1 MQDEDGRTNIF
12 FIFEKPGN
20 SATMME
26 NDSTF
31 VQVVPMKTP
40 PLLMGA
46 ALLFWGWQSSQY
58 PLSQD
63 LMPLG
68 VLMGIVLESARVLK
82 IRWELT
88 EADFR
93 RIATFC
99 TLLSLTLAIYAFS
112 TNEEGGNFDG
122 IFRGPGAVH
131 NAAMTTIHTA
141 TSWLRWLPISFFI
154 FVAAQTYSTH
164 EAAPL
169 TVFSMYWSWRAR
181 QEKKRTGKTPP
192 IPNINVSYPYFVVC
206 LFSSSIHPNNGGMSF
221 FCGECILVGWALWPF
236 RSLRF
241 GIPIWTL
248 ALAVSMVASYF
259 GQQGIGLMQR
269 YVERSNV
276 RWMMR
281 WMRPHTDPKESIT
294 AIGQIGELKL
304 SGAIVMRLQTKNDDP
319 PPTYLREASY
329 RIYQSRTHAW
339 FIGSENNALEN
350 VVAQGNQLTWSLVP
364 GKKNLEAVNIACY
377 LNDRSPDGNPQGLL
391 PLPIGDGELDNL
403 DAYILQKNPEGDVM
417 AEGPGLIIF
426 DALYGPGETI
436 DALPDTNRDL
446 HVPTNEAPALKQVV
460 SEMNISTHN
469 EQKILNQVSGF
480 FQRNFSYSI
489 WQGRGTLVT
498 STNETPLSRFLLHT
512 RSGHC
517 EYFAT
522 ATVLLLRELKIPAR
536 YAVGYYVH
544 EASRHGYLVRER
556 DAHAWC
562 LVWNARARTWEDFDT
577 TPASWIKIEGDR
589 SSSMQSFDDFWSWV
603 GFQIAKFRWGQGN
616 MRQYILW
623 GLIPVLGALL
633 ARIVFRRGRRRQKK
647 ADGKSAAPVFWPG
660 LDSEF
665 YALERKLAQRGAPR
679 PPGEPLSDWLA
690 RALENP
696 ALDDL
701 RAPLQ
706 ELLRLHYRHRF
717 DPRGLNARERKLL
730 QEEAKSCLEALSRT
744 ETEITTIRNG
754 R

>member
-1 MQDEDGRTNIF
+1 
-12 FIFEKPGN
+12 
-20 SATMME
+20 
-26 NDSTF
+26 
-31 VQVVPMKTP
+31 MKTP
-40 PLLMGA
+40 PLLLGA
-46 ALLFWGWQSSQY
+46 VLLFWGWQSSQY

-63 LMPLG
+63 LLPLG
-68 VLMGIVLESARVLK
+68 LLMGIILESARVLK

-112 TNEEGGNFDG
+112 TNEEGGNLGG

-154 FVAAQTYSTH
+154 FVAAQTYSAH

-169 TVFSMYWSWRAR
+169 TVFSMYWSWRVR
-181 QEKKRTGKTPP
+181 QERKRTGKAPP

-206 LFSSSIHPNNGGMSF
+206 LFSSSVHPNNGGMSF
-221 FCGECILVGWALWPF
+221 FWGECLLVGWALWPF

-241 GIPIWTL
+241 EIGTWTL
-248 ALAVSMVASYF
+248 ALAVSMAASYF
-259 GQQGIGLMQR
+259 GQQGIGLVQR
-269 YVERSNV
+269 YVERSNA

-281 WMRPHTDPKESIT
+281 WMRAHTDPKESIT

-304 SGAIVMRLQTKNDDP
+304 SGAIVMRLQTKDDDP

-329 RIYQSRTHAW
+329 RTYQSRTYTW
-339 FIGSENNALEN
+339 FVGSQNKNSTLEN
-350 VVAQGNQLTWSLVP
+350 ITVQSNQLTWILLP
-364 GKKNLEAVNIACY
+364 GKNNLEAVNIACY
-377 LNDRSPDGNPQGLL
+377 LNDRSPDGNPEGLL

-403 DAYILQKNPEGDVM
+403 DAYILQKNPEGDVV
-417 AEGPGLIIF
+417 AEGPGLVIF
-426 DALYGPGETI
+426 DALYGPGATI
-436 DALPDTNRDL
+436 DAPPDTNLDL
-446 HVPTNEAPALKQVV
+446 YVPTNEAPALKRVV
-460 SEMNISTHN
+460 SEMKISGQNEH
-469 EQKILNQVSGF
+469 EQKILNDVANF
-480 FQRNFSYSI
+480 FQSKFSYSV
-489 WQGRGTLVT
+489 WQGRGTLAT
-498 STNETPLSRFLLHT
+498 PANETALSRFLLRN

-544 EASRHGYLVRER
+544 EASRHGYVVRER

-562 LVWNARARTWEDFDT
+562 LVWNERARTWEDFDT
-577 TPASWIKIEGDR
+577 TPSSWIKIEGDR
-589 SSSMQSFDDFWSWV
+589 ASALQWFDDFWSWV
-603 GFQIAKFRWGQGN
+603 GFQMAKFRWGQGN
-616 MRQYILW
+616 MRQYIIW
-623 GLIPVLGALL
+623 ALIPVLGGLL
-633 ARIVFRRGRRRQKK
+633 LQIFFRRGRRRQKQ
-647 ADGKSAAPVFWPG
+647 AARKSEAPVFWPG

-665 YALERKLAQRGAPR
+665 YALERRLAQRGAPR

-690 RALENP
+690 RSLENP
-696 ALDDL
+696 ELADL
-701 RAPLQ
+701 RAPLE

-717 DPRGLNARERKLL
+717 DPRGLSVRERKVL
-730 QEEAKSCLEALSRT
+730 QEQARSCLEALSRT
-744 ETEITTIRNG
+744 EAEPTTMGDG